1 MNRFFK
7 LMSAYI
13 ILSVAMN
20 AQSISRSQALQ
31 IAKNYGRIK
40 DQGNSLRSI
49 SNDKQDYY
57 AFDKN
62 GGGFVIIAGDKSM
75 PELIG
80 FSDKGVF
87 PDNDN
92 MPEPLKMILDNYR
105 ERLNDVRKNPH
116 KVNITNTLRA
126 FNANDYKVVGPLVKT
141 TWNQTYPYNEKMPTY
156 FDEYTQKEQHVV
168 VGCVPLAF
176 ATVMHY
182 YKHPTKGKGEKTHMA
197 GMGPNGKDLGDVKMY
212 ANFGETTYNWDKMK
226 NSYKGEFD
234 NDNTVVD
241 TQEEIDAVAQ
251 LLHDVG
257 VAGGCMFGSVG
268 TIASWFPYN
277 YVNYFRYYSGDG
289 ANTGLFH
296 YGSIKNYLNKIKKH
310 IDDKNPLIMTGG
322 QHAWVVD
329 GYDSNGFLH
338 CNWGWGGAGNG
349 FFDYNY
355 MDTKKGSINAYRQ
368 EGEQGGF
375 TISCLIPNKDEFN
388 NQEEIENAVKVTLST
403 LDVDLFNE
411 KLYLNYDI
419 DVTNNTNNK
428 VNVDIGIILEK
439 DGIESKFYILKH
451 DTIKPYSREYN
462 DKGYKYNIFNGKEY
476 DDEYEFSDN
485 VKFISKGL
493 WFDKIDANL
502 LDGSYRVF
510 IAYKINDGKLK
521 VNDRRNKG
529 AKFKIENG
537 QIKIPKRINNDVSI
551 KLTSFLD
558 VFKNLQ
564 TDRYYRYI
572 SQFELNN
579 GEYGINEIKTK
590 GASSGVF
597 LTLENGNKNY
607 SIKIGDIQKVHN
619 FSKFVIKYDFIIG
632 SDVIDAGTYKG
643 KIKINGLIDAYQ
655 LPNEEENKRNEI
667 VFDIPGD
674 IVITPFNK
682 DADPVNNVYTTDL
695 TLSTPSKVQIEGE
708 TNNNEYMNPISR
720 NLQIRRGDEVAASFT
735 LLTVGDRKKVRYNG
749 VEMILSNGNDT
760 YKFYT
765 KQGILGRIA
774 TDKPTSNE
782 IAKGMVIDVP
792 NGTYKVSV
800 RLFKETNGVK
810 EFIEIQKGLYDDY
823 TLTVCDN
830 PNNSY
835 KIEHPGYDPE
845 FNRLPSLDS
854 IKEIIDLTKKEEDKK
869 DKEENKG
876 DKNDNKDKDKDKDK
890 DDGNKGDGEKTDIDT
905 INDNEIHVRI
915 NNRHIIIDS
924 NSPVQRVLIYDINGV
939 LLKNISS
946 MNITGVPVN
955 DLNNG
960 IYIVRTYT
968 NSNTHKTM
976 KFVID

>member
-1 MNRFFK
+1 
-7 LMSAYI
+7 
-13 ILSVAMN
+13 MN

-40 DQGNSLRSI
+40 EQGNSLRSI

-80 FSDKGVF
+80 FSDKGEF

-105 ERLNDVRKNPH
+105 ERLNEVRKNPH

-156 FDEYTQKEQHVV
+156 FDENTQKEQHVV

-182 YKHPTKGKGEKTHMA
+182 YKWPTKGKGEKTHMA

-226 NSYKGEFD
+226 NSYKGELD

-268 TIASWFPYN
+268 TIASWF
-277 YVNYFRYYSGDG
+277 VNEYADYFRYYRGDDE
-289 ANTGLFH
+289 
-296 YGSIKNYLNKIKKH
+296 YYEIGSYHNIKNYLEIIKRH
-310 IDDKNPLIMTGG
+310 IDDKDPLIMTGG

-368 EGEQGGF
+368 EGEQGRLS
-375 TISCLIPNKDEFN
+375 ISWLKPNK
-388 NQEEIENAVKVTLST
+388 EELDNSEEVQKIKFKENMLFVGNHEGEASFAYST
-403 LDVDLFNE
+403 
-411 KLYLNYDI
+411 DI
-419 DVTNNTNNK
+419 TNNTSIDAK
-428 VNVDIGIILEK
+428 VDIGVVIEK
-439 DGIESKFYILKH
+439 DGMESKFYILKH
-451 DTIKPYSREYN
+451 DTIKPYSGLGR
-462 DKGYKYNIFNGKEY
+462 DPNISKEGGMRQ
-476 DDEYEFSDN
+476 DFKRGVFDYEFTLSNN
-485 VKFISKGL
+485 VKYLACGR
-493 WFDKIDANL
+493 L
-502 LDGSYRVF
+502 LKDIINNSLSDGSYRIF
-510 IAYKINDGKLK
+510 MAYKVDDYKLNIIPEGSGNRTFLVK
-521 VNDRRNKG
+521 NG
-529 AKFKIENG
+529 KIE
-537 QIKIPKRINNDVSI
+537 IPKIDYGNINI
-551 KLTSFLD
+551 KLISTLN
-558 VFKNLQ
+558 VLKNLQ

-572 SQFELNN
+572 SQFEVNN
-579 GEYGINEIKTK
+579 GNYGKQQIEAKDE
-590 GASSGVF
+590 SEGVF
-597 LTLENGNKNY
+597 LILENETTKYTLEIGKLKNVY
-607 SIKIGDIQKVHN
+607 N
-619 FSKFVIKYDFIIG
+619 FSKFVVKYDFMLDSKI
-632 SDVIDAGTYKG
+632 VEPGTYNG
-643 KIKINGLIDAYQ
+643 KIQVKGLNNNVRFFKD
-655 LPNEEENKRNEI
+655 EKDI
-667 VFDIPGD
+667 VMTYDIPGD

-800 RLFKETNGVK
+800 RLFKEANGVK

-845 FNRLPSLDS
+845 FTRVPSVDS

-869 DKEENKG
+869 DKE
-876 DKNDNKDKDKDKDK
+876 DKEEGKDKEDNNKTHIGNV
-890 DDGNKGDGEKTDIDT
+890 DDNSIHIRISNKNIFIE
-905 INDNEIHVRI
+905 
-915 NNRHIIIDS
+915 S
-924 NSPVQRVLIYDINGV
+924 NSSINRVMIYNINGILV
-939 LLKNISS
+939 KNISS
-946 MNITGVPVN
+946 MNITDVPVN
-955 DLNNG
+955 DLTNG